1 MDTGGL
7 QDGRQDEEQEE
18 DERGGSA
25 ADDGQSSF
33 LAFYTPQLFFLESEP
48 RMSIRGVSIFSQ
60 SKEGFQ
66 KIRKIQ
72 GYDIDIPMPAQC
84 SV

>member
-33 LAFYTPQLFFLESEP
+33 LAFYTPQLFFS
-48 RMSIRGVSIFSQ
+48 
-60 SKEGFQ
+60 
-66 KIRKIQ
+66 RK
-72 GYDIDIPMPAQC
+72 
-84 SV
+84 